1 MQRKLRGHETISD
14 NFLGDLCAGE
24 GDGTEHPHV
33 DRSNEAAAPA
43 VFLAK
48 KNCLEKSGKR

>member
-1 MQRKLRGHETISD
+1 MRRKLRGHETLSD

-24 GDGTEHPHV
+24 GDGTENLHV

-48 KNCLEKSGKR
+48 KNRLEKSGRR